1 MIQKTITMKRNF
13 IIPLLALVVGICV
26 EAQVLTFDN
35 PGDKLSPYKE
45 SLFDPQTKEPYFD
58 EVYISQ
64 NKSAYYT
71 LYQNTWDNIVKN
83 LRDASANP
91 GVWTYIDANG
101 NETTLPAYTGRNVLY
116 MNGESEWS
124 IYDTGKDEATKKKV
138 YLNDTTEAR
147 TKEALHYYEPTE
159 DGFLVTNKQHTKGTF
174 YYGYYKIN
182 RTRYYTY
189 KRTRNATVRR
199 TISTSDNRQTKVEN
213 EQTGTANGDCRRK
226 IFGICVEYEKIPVY
240 EDVTYYNYTSNYS
253 IKYQCATGNKRV
265 IYSDSS
271 TKSTGWKKT
280 DINTNTNPYSLNSH
294 NCSINKDDFNYT
306 TTRTAYSSSYTY
318 ELIQGADNGSSRL
331 EANVKPANN
340 IDNTDTQAAFE
351 NWSYNLAWNSWD
363 CDDSNEQEWF
373 QDVCNQ
379 SRTLNAVTTSWNMTQ
394 SCTKSYTLNDY
405 FYVWAR
411 LIIDENNN
419 VHLDYIDENGN
430 PITINITDA
439 QANAAINNPQTP
451 LFNTNIT
458 DGVYNRY
465 IDDITQD
472 TVAQVR
478 HIYTVFSKRGIGTG
492 LFKNSDPENINFYD
506 FTWYDTSYSPNGQRY
521 TTLYAQGT
529 NTNPP
534 AAYHQWDKQYF
545 EGGASG
551 HGTGVPV
558 RIENKETVLEKTA
571 TDAVEGEK
579 DQAYFFE
586 KTADNKGYTFTRMF
600 PFKDE
605 RLGNK
610 TDKSIYFTGN
620 FEQLKQSI
628 FSSESGWSRLYNCD
642 IYLEDVYLVSA
653 ANSAA
658 PRIDA
663 INYNLDTD
671 GVKTYNCQAVAS
683 AASFLL
689 PSGESRFHLKGDNQM
704 LGAYGGKLNIH
715 FTATTENT
723 NFRRYV
729 RDGKFVDTYNLDYQR
744 YCSPIEIMD
753 GATANVVIDA
763 FWPNNENTYG
773 SLDISGKDDRVAPFY
788 TGGENG
794 TFTINGGYINVVPA
808 NYHSEPKNFYYK
820 KDFLLDNV
828 SDVIRR
834 MLILMYGRDSEYPD
848 QPKRGTINETYNNKY
863 AEWSNYLVCGS
874 SFLNSSLYGK
884 AGTDHPTSGWKFGGS
899 LHTNETILGIIE
911 YFAGSNYVD
920 DYLPQIDS
928 IGIMIDG
935 LGGGVPKGRLIIN
948 GGTITMVGN
957 DQNQPL
963 LAPNVQINGGNI
975 VNPIYSVTTH
985 NHKNGYNL
993 AVPVNKR
1000 LDAVNKF
1007 GESLQRWEY
1016 HFPQKLAD
1024 YSEWH
1029 IDSVWR
1035 RAEDEYPQALCINY
1049 NTEKQYYYGLTNVL
1063 SGEQK
1068 EAYLYVTQDDHQP
1081 HWEWHKNYV
1090 ISAGETVE
1098 GLGGDGV
1105 DNLYRPVYF
1114 TFYHGGAFNEYDDF
1128 TVIAKARHKRK
1139 YMDNAY
1145 YPICMPYKVN
1155 KIWDTD
1161 DGESVQLTSF
1171 VSPTV
1176 NPEADNSMAYCYLY
1190 FLDENR
1196 TDNIID
1202 NTTHGVEDV
1211 FRQGYTTHA
1220 DGRYILANQPYIFKM
1235 INNSNKPY
1243 WNQHYVVLESETGAT
1258 INGSNHFVS
1267 APRPTI
1273 GPKDVESPDELPFVM
1288 GGNPTFAYKEFGE
1301 PFFRVQ
1307 PEWNGDSNWWK
1318 EMSGDLSFL
1327 PCESFLLGSLE
1338 TTKVMRNISLD
1349 AFYEAKRQE
1358 VATAI
1363 QNDNNNKDFSV
1374 VGANG
1379 YITVITNNSSNIQI
1393 YTPAGKLVTETQL
1406 SGSSY
1411 KVINLPQGV
1420 YLVRNEQQIEKV
1432 LVK

>member
-1 MIQKTITMKRNF
+1 MITMKRNF
-13 IIPLLALVVGICV
+13 IILLLALVASFSVK
-26 EAQVLTFDN
+26 AQVLTFDN

-45 SLFDPQTKEPYFD
+45 SLFNPETKEPYFD

-91 GVWTYIDANG
+91 GVWTYLDADG
-101 NETTLPAYTGRNVLY
+101 NITTIPAYTGRNVLY
-116 MNGESEWS
+116 MNGEAEWTK
-124 IYDTGKDEATKKKV
+124 YDTGKDEATKKKV

-182 RTRYYTY
+182 RTRNYTY
-189 KRTRNATVRR
+189 KRTRNATVQR
-199 TISTSDNRQTKVEN
+199 TVSESVNRQTKVEN
-213 EQTGTANGDCRRK
+213 EQTGTVNGDCIRK
-226 IFGICVEYEKIPVY
+226 IWRICVEYEKIPVF
-240 EDVTYYNYTSNYS
+240 ENVRYYKYTSNYS
-253 IKYQCATGNKRV
+253 IKYQCTTGSKRV
-265 IYSDSS
+265 IYSDSETQS
-271 TKSTGWKKT
+271 TDWKKI
-280 DINTNTNPYSLNSH
+280 DLNTNVNPYSLNSH
-294 NCSINKDDFNYT
+294 SCSINKADFNYT

-318 ELIQGADNGSSRL
+318 ELVQGADNGSSRI
-331 EANVKPANN
+331 EANAKPANH
-340 IDNTDTQAAFE
+340 IDNTDTKAEFE

-394 SCTKSYTLNDY
+394 SCSKSYTLNDY

-419 VHLDYIDENGN
+419 VHLDYIDEDGN

-439 QANAAINNPQTP
+439 QANNAINNPETP
-451 LFNTNIT
+451 LFNTNIN

-521 TTLYAQGT
+521 TTLYAKGT

-534 AAYHQWDKQYF
+534 ASYHQWDKQFY

-551 HGTGVPV
+551 HGTSVPV
-558 RIENKETVLEKTA
+558 RIEDTQTVLEKTA
-571 TDAVEGEK
+571 TDAVVGEK

-586 KTADNKGYTFTRMF
+586 RTADNKGYTFTRMF

-610 TDKSIYFTGN
+610 NGKSMYFTGN

-628 FSSESGWSRLYNCD
+628 YSSESGWGRLTDCDVYFED
-642 IYLEDVYLVSA
+642 IYLCSA
-653 ANSAA
+653 DNGAS

-663 INYNLDTD
+663 INYNID
-671 GVKTYNCQAVAS
+671 GGHKDYNIQPVAS
-683 AASFLL
+683 AAAFLM
-689 PSGESRFHLKGDNQM
+689 PSGETRFHLKGDNQL

-715 FTATTENT
+715 FTAKTDDENF
-723 NFRRYV
+723 NKWV
-729 RDGKFVDTYNLDYQR
+729 PGGKFIDTYKLEYKR
-744 YCSPIEIMD
+744 YCSPIEILD
-753 GATANVVIDA
+753 GAMANVVIDA

-788 TGGENG
+788 TGGKNG
-794 TFTINGGYINVVPA
+794 TYTINGGYINVAPA
-808 NYHSEPKNFYYK
+808 NYHSAPKNFYYK
-820 KDFLLDNV
+820 MDFILGSVPDF
-828 SDVIRR
+828 IRR
-834 MLILMYGRDSEYPD
+834 ALILMYGKDSVYHD
-848 QPKRGTINETYNNKY
+848 QPRRGTINETYNNKY

-874 SFLNSSLYGK
+874 SFLNSTLYGK
-884 AGTDHPTSGWKFGGS
+884 ANPDHSTSGWKFDGS
-899 LHTNETILGIIE
+899 LFKDERLLGFIT
-911 YFAGSNYVD
+911 YFTGANYVD
-920 DYLPQIDS
+920 ERMPQIDS
-928 IGIMIDG
+928 IGIYIDG
-935 LGGGVPKGRLIIN
+935 LGGGVPAGQLIIN

-975 VNPIYSVTTH
+975 VNPIYTATTH
-985 NHKNGYNL
+985 SHKNGYNT
-993 AVPVNKR
+993 AVPINKR
-1000 LDAVNKF
+1000 KDAVNKF
-1007 GESLQRWEY
+1007 GDNLQRWEY
-1016 HFPQKLAD
+1016 HFPEKLTD
-1024 YSEWH
+1024 YSLWS
-1029 IDSVWR
+1029 IDSVWKR
-1035 RAEDEYPQALCINY
+1035 VEDEYPQALCINY
-1049 NTEKQYYYGLTNVL
+1049 NTGKQYYYGLTNVL
-1063 SGEQK
+1063 SGAEK
-1068 EAYLYVTQDDHQP
+1068 EGYLYVTQDDHTP

-1090 ISAGETVE
+1090 ISPGETVS

-1145 YPICMPYKVN
+1145 YPICLPYKVN

-1176 NPEADNSMAYCYLY
+1176 NPDADNSMAYCYLY
-1190 FLDENR
+1190 FLDEDR
-1196 TDNIID
+1196 TDDIID
-1202 NTTHGVEDV
+1202 NTTHGVEEV
-1211 FRQGYTTHA
+1211 FQTGYTTHA

-1235 INNSNKPY
+1235 INNSGKPY
-1243 WNQHYVVLESETGAT
+1243 WTFHYVVLESETGAT
-1258 INGSNHFVS
+1258 INGANHFVS

-1273 GPKDVESPDELPFVM
+1273 GPKDVETPDELPFVM
-1288 GGNPTFAYKEFGE
+1288 GGNPSFAYKEFGE

-1318 EMSGDLSFL
+1318 EQEGSFQ

-1338 TTKVMRNISLD
+1338 TTKIMRTLSRD
-1349 AFYEAKRQE
+1349 AFYEAKQQQE
-1358 VATAI
+1358 VATDI
-1363 QNDNNNKDFSV
+1363 ENTNNNFSV
-1374 VGANG
+1374 ISGKG
-1379 YITVITNNSSNIQI
+1379 RITIISSQVAQIQI
-1393 YTPAGKLVTETQL
+1393 YTPTGKLVTSTQL
-1406 SGSSY
+1406 DASAY
-1411 KVINLPQGV
+1411 KTITLPQGV
-1420 YLVRNEQQIEKV
+1420 YLVRNGQDIEKV